1 MSTRISNIGFITF
14 GWQKRSGLVKALI
27 TGAALV
33 VVLLYVGEKV
43 RIYQMGYQIEDLKK
57 EKKEL
62 ERANRALKIEASSLS
77 ASARIEDIAIRRL
90 GMVRPSKERI
100 VVVKRRAA
108 GTRNETDAELI
119 E

>member
-1 MSTRISNIGFITF
+1 MSTRISNIGFITLE
-14 GWQKRSGLVKALI
+14 WQKRNGLVKVLI
-27 TGAALV
+27 IGIALV
-33 VVLLYVGEKV
+33 AVLLYVGEKV
-43 RIYQMGYQIEDLKK
+43 RIYQLGYQIEDLKK

-62 ERANRALKIEASSLS
+62 ERANRALKIESSSLS

-90 GMVRPSKERI
+90 GMVRPSKEHI

-108 GTRNETDAELI
+108 EAGNETGGELI

>member
-1 MSTRISNIGFITF
+1 MSTRISNIGFITL
-14 GWQKRSGLVKALI
+14 GWQKRSGLIKALI

-43 RIYQMGYQIEDLKK
+43 RIYQLGYQIEDLKK
-57 EKKEL
+57 EKKDL

-77 ASARIEDIAIRRL
+77 ASARIEDIATRRL
-90 GMVRPSKERI
+90 GMVRPSKDHI

-108 GTRNETDAELI
+108 EAGNATDGAPVE
-119 E
+119 

>member
-1 MSTRISNIGFITF
+1 MDSRLSNIGFITLD
-14 GWQKRSGLVKALI
+14 WQKRSGLRKALI
-27 TGAALV
+27 IAAALA

-43 RIYQMGYQIEDLKK
+43 RIYQMGYRIEDLKK

-90 GMVRPSKERI
+90 GMVRPSKDHI
-100 VVVKRRAA
+100 VVVKRRN
-108 GTRNETDAELI
+108 GDAKDGSDGALLE
-119 E
+119 

>member
-1 MSTRISNIGFITF
+1 MSTRISNIGFITLD
-14 GWQKRSGLVKALI
+14 WQRRSGLVKALI
-27 TGAALV
+27 TCVALV

-43 RIYQMGYQIEDLKK
+43 RIYQLGYQIEDLKK

-90 GMVRPSKERI
+90 GMVRPSKDHI

-108 GTRNETDAELI
+108 GTRDETGGELI